1 MRKQS
6 FSSPLF
12 QNRQINKG
20 VINNYINYN
29 IGSPIQSTN
38 NQGNPIL
45 RNNNQQFRTYN
56 NPAQPIQPIQPMQP
70 FQPIQ
75 QTMKPIQSINL
86 GTINIKNPNPQMI
99 SLGSVSNGAYIQPI
113 NNFNKNPQQLQLG
126 SPNLIRNSGQLSSIG
141 AI

>member
-1 MRKQS
+1 MKKSS

-29 IGSPIQSTN
+29 IGNPIQTTN
-38 NQGNPIL
+38 NLGNPIL
-45 RNNNQQFRTYN
+45 RNTNQQFRTYN
-56 NPAQPIQPIQPMQP
+56 NPIQSIQPIQPM
-70 FQPIQ
+70 

-99 SLGSVSNGAYIQPI
+99 NLGSLNNAGYIQSD
-113 NNFNKNPQQLQLG
+113 NNFNKNTQQFG
-126 SPNLIRNSGQLSSIG
+126 SINLMRSPGQQISSIG